1 MKKETEQ
8 KQPKTDAGLASRK
21 LAVEI
26 LIRVES
32 EGAYANLALAS
43 GFNRKQL
50 SERDRAF
57 VTALVQGVL
66 RHRLKLDEWIARIS
80 TQKLEKM
87 PVFLRNALRIS
98 LFQLVHMSDIR
109 ESAVVDTCVKLVR
122 SHGHEGQVKFANAL
136 LRNFLRKRDSFADIE
151 VVPLNLEQLPTS
163 YSMPMWLVE
172 KWLNAWGPDE
182 TRQLL
187 EHSQQI
193 PDLVIRVCEQS
204 ITTEGLQ
211 EILQAQGVKLR
222 RGRLV
227 ESCLIVE
234 DRGPFRGPLSKLPGY
249 SDGLFTVQ
257 DEAAAFVSKVVDP
270 KPGYLVIDLCAAPGG
285 KSIHLAE
292 LMENKGRVIAV
303 DSHSARL
310 NLLRRNR
317 QRLGITNIETFVA
330 DGRSFQNDTKADC
343 VLLDAPCTGTG
354 VINRRSDI
362 RFHREA
368 PDMVQLSELQRQL
381 LEHASTLVKPGGT
394 LVYSTCSMEPEE
406 NEQNIQAF
414 LERHED
420 FHPSSLSPYVSTELL
435 ADWRT
440 NSLNAALDLDRG
452 WLTLM
457 PSRHGTSGFFVCRM
471 LRDSSPMPD

>member
-1 MKKETEQ
+1 MTKDITPKQQ
-8 KQPKTDAGLASRK
+8 KPDSGLASRK
-21 LAVEI
+21 LAIEV
-26 LIRVES
+26 LIKVDS
-32 EGAYANLALAS
+32 EGAYANLALA
-43 GFNRKQL
+43 GAFKRKQL

-66 RHRLKLDEWIARIS
+66 RHRLKLDERIAQLS

-87 PVFLRNALRIS
+87 PAFLRNALRLAI
-98 LFQLVHMSDIR
+98 FQIEHMTDIPP
-109 ESAVVDTCVKLVR
+109 SAVVDTCVKLVR
-122 SHGHEGQVKFANAL
+122 SNGHEGQVKFANAI
-136 LRNFLRKRDSFADIE
+136 LRNYLRKRDSFTDGE
-151 VVPLNLEQLPTS
+151 VLPLNLEQLPTS

-172 KWLNAWGPDE
+172 KWLKVWGPEE

-204 ITTEGLQ
+204 ISTEGLLD
-211 EILQAQGVKLR
+211 ILQAQGMKLR

-227 ESCLIVE
+227 ESCLTIE

-249 SDGLFTVQ
+249 GDGLFIVQ

-270 KPGYLVIDLCAAPGG
+270 KPGNLVIDLCAAPGG

-292 LMENKGRVIAV
+292 LMENKGRVVAV

-310 NLLRRNR
+310 NLLRQNR

-330 DGRSFQNDTKADC
+330 DGRSFQTDTKADC

-362 RFHREA
+362 RFNREA

-406 NEQNIQAF
+406 NEQNIETF
-414 LERHED
+414 LANHKE
-420 FHPSSLSPYVSTELL
+420 FQPSSLQPYVPTDLL
-435 ADWRT
+435 ADWQK
-440 NSLNAALDLDRG
+440 NSLNAALDLNRG

-471 LRDSSPMPD
+471 QREVDS